1 MFRLCSALAHGL
13 IHDQEGCLIMGQP
26 LRTTNESAPSLD
38 SPAGPH
44 TVTESPRQTPTLT
57 VVPSGRNDTKPQTDR
72 PRTRRW
78 SNVVHPLQVRMLS
91 QVIIYSLIIFVLL
104 AIPVFRPL
112 MQALDNPALSW
123 QERAVV
129 ANDLLG
135 LHARFWPWALGA
147 SLVVLIHCIHSVR
160 LMHRVAGPL
169 YRLKHVLL
177 QIGNGNLCTR
187 ATFRQGDYLT
197 PEADL
202 VNQMTVQLQSKITAL
217 KHVQVLLALDATRI
231 RELAL
236 TKEDPALATLA
247 RQMEQN
253 LSELKVALDTFK
265 THSG

>member
-1 MFRLCSALAHGL
+1 
-13 IHDQEGCLIMGQP
+13 MGQP
-26 LRTTNESAPSLD
+26 LRTTDKLEQGRD
-38 SPAGPH
+38 SPAEPNI
-44 TVTESPRQTPTLT
+44 VTESSRQTPTLT
-57 VVPSGRNDTKPQTDR
+57 VVPPGRVDAKPHTDR
-72 PRTRRW
+72 PRARRW
-78 SNVVHPLQVRMLS
+78 SSMVHPLQVRMLS

-129 ANDLLG
+129 ANDLLN

-160 LMHRVAGPL
+160 LIHRVAGPL
-169 YRLKHVLL
+169 YRLKHVFP
-177 QIGNGNLCTR
+177 QIGNGNLCART
-187 ATFRQGDYLT
+187 TLRQGDYLT

-217 KHVQVLLALDATRI
+217 KHAQVLLALDATRI

-236 TKEDPALATLA
+236 TKEDPALAALA
-247 RQMEQN
+247 RQMEQD
-253 LSELKVALDTFK
+253 LLELKATLDTFK
-265 THSG
+265 THNG